1 MTTKTRKF
9 DGKVYTYVMT
19 TASGMTYWHNVE
31 TGNLWVTSSK

>member
-19 TASGMTYWHNVE
+19 ANGQNYWHNAE
-31 TGNLWVTSSK
+31 TGNFWVTPSK